1 VAASARVDGEPLFMI
16 MMLVHDDGPG
26 GVSIW
31 KAVLVEDHGYALTRE
46 QAEAIV
52 ASEGPGARFLYEYRD
67 ETAYLG
73 PRGGSAP
80 PLTMPPSSTIWDYG
94 EPLRVDMV
102 EVLRAAWTAAGS
114 TPPPPDVDNASV
126 EVATV
131 LEIAADWFGPGDA
144 HDVEAAFDLL
154 VMDLD
159 GNRHGTPPF
168 YGVPLDALGL
178 DSDSP

>member
-1 VAASARVDGEPLFMI
+1 VDDEQLFLL

-31 KAVLVEDHGYALTRE
+31 KAVLVEGHGYALTRE

-52 ASEGPGARFLYEYRD
+52 ASEGAGSRFLYAYGD
-67 ETAYLG
+67 DTAHLG

-94 EPLRVDMV
+94 EPLQVDMV
-102 EVLRAAWTAAGS
+102 EVLRAAWAGS

-131 LEIAADWFGPGDA
+131 LEIAADWFGAGDA
-144 HDVEAAFDLL
+144 HQVETAFDLL

-178 DSDSP
+178 E

>member
-1 VAASARVDGEPLFMI
+1 MWEHRRRVDDEPLFLL
-16 MMLVHDDGPG
+16 MMLVHDDGPH

-31 KAVLVEDHGYALTRE
+31 KAVLVEGHGYPLTRE

-52 ASEGPGARFLYEYRD
+52 ASEGPGSRFLYPYRD
-67 ETAYLG
+67 DTAYLG

-80 PLTMPPSSTIWDYG
+80 PLTLPPSSTIWDYG
-94 EPLRVDMV
+94 EPPRVDMV
-102 EVLRAAWTAAGS
+102 EVLRAARVAAGS
-114 TPPPPDVDNASV
+114 TPPPPDVVNASI
-126 EVATV
+126 EVAVV
-131 LEIAADWFGPGDA
+131 LEIAADWFGPGEA
-144 HDVEAAFDLL
+144 HRVETAFDEL

-178 DSDSP
+178 G

>member
-1 VAASARVDGEPLFMI
+1 MDDEPLFLL
-16 MMLVHDDGPG
+16 MMLVHDDGPQ

-31 KAVLVEDHGYALTRE
+31 KAVLVEGHGYALTRE

-52 ASEGPGARFLYEYRD
+52 ASEGPGARFLYAYRD
-67 ETAYLG
+67 DTAYLG

-102 EVLRAAWTAAGS
+102 EVLRARLGRRGQHAAPARRRQRLDRGRGRAR
-114 TPPPPDVDNASV
+114 DRGGLVRRRRCASV
-126 EVATV
+126 ET
-131 LEIAADWFGPGDA
+131 
-144 HDVEAAFDLL
+144 AFDLL

-168 YGVPLDALGL
+168 YGVPLEALGL
-178 DSDSP
+178 E

>member
-1 VAASARVDGEPLFMI
+1 MDDEQLFLL
-16 MMLVHDDGPG
+16 MMLVHDDGPQ

-31 KAVLVEDHGYALTRE
+31 KAVLVEGHGYALTRE

-52 ASEGPGARFLYEYRD
+52 ASEGTGSRFLYAYRD
-67 ETAYLG
+67 DTAYLG

-94 EPLRVDMV
+94 EPLHVDMI
-102 EVLRAAWTAAGS
+102 EVLRAAYAAGGS

-126 EVATV
+126 DVSAV
-131 LEIAADWFGPGDA
+131 LEIAADWFGAADA
-144 HDVEAAFDLL
+144 HRVESAFDLL
-154 VMDLD
+154 VMDLG
-159 GNRHGTPPF
+159 GNRHGSPAC

-178 DSDSP
+178 D

>member
-1 VAASARVDGEPLFMI
+1 MDADDPLFLI
-16 MMLVHDDGPG
+16 MMLVHDDGPQ

-31 KAVLVEDHGYALTRE
+31 KAVLVEGHGYAMTRE
-46 QAEAIV
+46 QAEGIV
-52 ASEGPGARFLYEYRD
+52 ASEGPGARFLYPYTD
-67 ETAYLG
+67 ATAYLG

-80 PLTMPPSSTIWDYG
+80 PLTMPPSSTMWDYG
-94 EPLRVDMV
+94 EPLHVDMI
-102 EVLRAAWTAAGS
+102 EVLRAAWVAAGS

-126 EVATV
+126 EVAMV

-144 HDVEAAFDLL
+144 HRVETAFDLL

-168 YGVPLDALGL
+168 YGVPMEALGL
-178 DSDSP
+178 R

>member
-1 VAASARVDGEPLFMI
+1 MDDEPLFLL
-16 MMLVHDDGPG
+16 MMLVHDDGPH

-31 KAVLVEDHGYALTRE
+31 KAVLVEEHGYALTRE

-52 ASEGPGARFLYEYRD
+52 AREGPGSRFLYAYRD
-67 ETAYLG
+67 DTAYLG

-80 PLTMPPSSTIWDYG
+80 PLTMAPSSTIWDYG

-102 EVLRAAWTAAGS
+102 ETLRAAWVTAGS
-114 TPPPPDVDNASV
+114 TPPPPDLDNASI
-126 EVATV
+126 EVAVV
-131 LEIAADWFGPGDA
+131 LEIAADWFGAGDA
-144 HDVEAAFDLL
+144 HRVEAAFDLL

-168 YGVPLDALGL
+168 YGVPLEAIGL
-178 DSDSP
+178 V

>member
-1 VAASARVDGEPLFMI
+1 MWQHRRRVDDEPLFLV
-16 MMLVHDDGPG
+16 MMLVHDDGPH

-31 KAVLVEDHGYALTRE
+31 KAVLVEDHGYALKRE

-52 ASEGPGARFLYEYRD
+52 AREGPGSRFLCPYGD
-67 ETAYLG
+67 DTAYLG

-80 PLTMPPSSTIWDYG
+80 PLTMAPTSTIWDFG

-102 EVLRAAWTAAGS
+102 EVLRAAWAARGS
-114 TPPPPDVDNASV
+114 EPPPPGIDNVSI
-126 EVATV
+126 EVAVV
-131 LEIAADWFGPGDA
+131 LEIAADWFGAGDS
-144 HDVEAAFDLL
+144 HRVEAAFDVL

-168 YGVPLDALGL
+168 YGVPAEAVGL
-178 DSDSP
+178 R